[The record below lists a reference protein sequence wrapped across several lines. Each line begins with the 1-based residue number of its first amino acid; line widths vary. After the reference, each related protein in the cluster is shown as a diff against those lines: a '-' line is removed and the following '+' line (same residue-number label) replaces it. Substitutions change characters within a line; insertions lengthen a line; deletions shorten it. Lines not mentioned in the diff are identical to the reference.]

1 MLDNG
6 LTPKQQKEMDIIY
19 EGLMSKLKDKDIKL
33 YNKLRKQ
40 ELTEKDVYKL
50 AKSKNENII
59 INEKEQFEFFSEV

>member
-1 MLDNG
+1 MLDNR

-19 EGLMSKLKDKDIKL
+19 EDLMSKVKDKDIKL

-50 AKSKNENII
+50 ANSKNENII